1 MSVREMLEMGLI
13 SQLRDPELQNQ
24 IDVELILDDI
34 IPDDNYFELKNKNKL
49 HRMEKS
55 FRARTHRHKIREI
68 KQRKHSLD

>member
-34 IPDDNYFELKNKNKL
+34 IPDDNYFELKNILTVDNLVYK
-49 HRMEKS
+49 
-55 FRARTHRHKIREI
+55 
-68 KQRKHSLD
+68 